1 MSTVRFMRELDCLD
15 LGILGPGISENHE
28 NNSIDVALSLLSP
41 EDARKMKRKFRKA
54 ARRLVTKERWK
65 TMTRRQ
71 KRNKV
76 RREMYMR
83 CVLRLYNI
91 GYVEPDNDP

>member
-1 MSTVRFMRELDCLD
+1 MSTARFMHELDCLD
-15 LGILGPGISENHE
+15 LGILGPGITENYE
-28 NNSIDVALSLLSP
+28 DNTIDAAFSLMRT
-41 EDARKMKRKFRKA
+41 EDARRMKRKFRKV
-54 ARRLVTKERWK
+54 ARKLVIRESWK

-83 CVLRLYNI
+83 CMLKLHNI
-91 GYVEPDNDP
+91 GYAEPDNDP